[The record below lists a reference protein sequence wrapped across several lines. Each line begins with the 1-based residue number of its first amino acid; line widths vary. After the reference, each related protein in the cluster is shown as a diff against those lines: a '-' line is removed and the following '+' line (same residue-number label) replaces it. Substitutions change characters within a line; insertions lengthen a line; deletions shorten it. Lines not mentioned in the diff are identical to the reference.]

1 MRKELN
7 LEAFIQFL
15 NGLEYD
21 KPKKV
26 FTENLDDGYIDSY
39 DFLRMNFKGNDI
51 FLYESPYCNIGI
63 IQDVPIAPWQDF
75 AADVLELFEAEGEF
89 KVFIEE

>member
-21 KPKKV
+21 KPKKL
-26 FTENLDDGYIDSY
+26 FTESLDGDIDSY
-39 DFLRMNFKGNDI
+39 DFLRMNFKGSDI
-51 FLYESPYCNIGI
+51 FLFENPFCSVGI
-63 IQDVPIAPWQDF
+63 IQDLPVVPWQDL

>member
-21 KPKKV
+21 KSKKV
-26 FTENLDDGYIDSY
+26 FTEDLDGDTDSY
-39 DFLRMNFKGNDI
+39 DFLRMNFKGSDI
-51 FLYESPYCNIGI
+51 FLYESPYCSVGI
-63 IQDVPIAPWQDF
+63 IQDIPVAPWQDY
-75 AADVLELFEAEGEF
+75 AADVFEMFTGEGEY